1 VLAVRRGT
9 RFFDYYRRF
18 GSWRGEGVEALI
30 GDFGGVGM
38 VLKSALRSNRTDAT
52 HSYSEPV

>member
-1 VLAVRRGT
+1 MLAVRRGT
-9 RFFDYYRRF
+9 RLLSYYRRF

-38 VLKSALRSNRTDAT
+38 VLKSSVLRSQSNGRD
-52 HSYSEPV
+52 PFIL